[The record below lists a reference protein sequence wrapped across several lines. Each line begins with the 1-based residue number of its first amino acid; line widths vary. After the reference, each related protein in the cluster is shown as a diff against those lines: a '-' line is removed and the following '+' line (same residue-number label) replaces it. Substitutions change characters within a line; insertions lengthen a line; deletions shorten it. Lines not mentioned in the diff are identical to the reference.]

1 MDGMNWRTSSYSS
14 DNGGECVEVASRA
27 GAVAVRDTR
36 ENDVGPVL
44 RFTLAAWR
52 RFADQ
57 LKRS

>member
-1 MDGMNWRTSSYSS
+1 
-14 DNGGECVEVASRA
+14 
-27 GAVAVRDTR
+27 VAVRDTR

-52 RFADQ
+52 SFADQ